1 MFLCALVNGVVTCVW
16 VIERLEV
23 KVIDIFPHFQSQAPP
38 PKKTEAEIKEEEE
51 LQLALAI
58 SQSEAEAEK
67 ENQKKKSTTKLL
79 NTSTPASSTGP
90 PPVSIAA
97 PPEDLDPELVRYLDR
112 NYWEQKEKEKAKAKS
127 SGETVAVTDIKKS
140 ITITEETSPS
150 KSGEHIYSM
159 EKNIGFFI

>member
-1 MFLCALVNGVVTCVW
+1 M
-16 VIERLEV
+16 
-23 KVIDIFPHFQSQAPP
+23 
-38 PKKTEAEIKEEEE
+38 
-51 LQLALAI
+51 QLALAI
-58 SQSEAEAEK
+58 SQSEAEEK

-159 EKNIGFFI
+159 KKNIVFLAFSA